1 MQEASKYGDFFVT
14 VTGCK
19 DVITKEHFAVMKDGA
34 ILSNAGHF
42 DVEINIKHI
51 AITNANDFLNH
62 IDPSMFFFYHSNYH
76 IPNMY
81 APKNKY
87 YIVTGKYSY
96 LTEKLKVL
104 E

>member
-1 MQEASKYGDFFVT
+1 MDKKITDSIIYIGVDD
-14 VTGCK
+14 K
-19 DVITKEHFAVMKDGA
+19 D
-34 ILSNAGHF
+34 
-42 DVEINIKHI
+42 
-51 AITNANDFLNH
+51 
-62 IDPSMFFFYHSNYH
+62 IDLFESQYVVPYHSNYH